1 MAWGSEGQE
10 LRVLRAEGG
19 NGEGKGS
26 RGAAVPAEAGAQHR
40 PRALSGEGKPA
51 VGSLAESLHPD

>member
-19 NGEGKGS
+19 DGKGEGSG
-26 RGAAVPAEAGAQHR
+26 GAAVPAEAGAQH
-40 PRALSGEGKPA
+40 
-51 VGSLAESLHPD
+51 